1 VPAFPTPINVAE
13 GADIVDKYQQET
25 HSQTRAL
32 TPARQSWK
40 LADPKEHATC
50 LHNRAD
56 VVGPPLLPCCTRR
69 ETLQGSVRAA
79 GTVTNVDEP
88 IPPSAAFRVLLPT
101 FEGPLDLL
109 LHLIRKHELDILEL
123 PIAFVTARYL
133 EYLQMMKEL
142 DLDVASEY
150 LLMAA
155 TLAHIKSKSL
165 LPAAPSDALE
175 EQDEGYQEDPRAE
188 LIRRLLEYQ
197 KYKAAGDQLGQ
208 RPLAGRD
215 VFQRGMS
222 APEVQG
228 PAPLAGI
235 DLYKLLDAFQH
246 ILKRVHGRVALEVT
260 AERITIHERISQ
272 LSDFLR
278 VKRACTFEELFITA
292 RTRYEVVVTF
302 LALLEMT
309 KLRMTRIY
317 QADPASALH
326 VQFALLDADSPT
338 VPPEADLG
346 GGSGDVS
353 LTAAEADEPEA
364 ETDEP
369 EADAYSEP
377 PSDFD
382 DSVFDATLMAAEDF
396 ELESDAEQDYVD
408 GVFDAALMAAEDFEP
423 EPEPDAAPAELSLTA
438 AEFDVSAP
446 PSDDAV
452 DAAVSVDERLDAAEE
467 VTEGDSA
474 AEAQAGRPVHAPDEH
489 EHDESKP

>member
-1 VPAFPTPINVAE
+1 
-13 GADIVDKYQQET
+13 
-25 HSQTRAL
+25 L
-32 TPARQSWK
+32 TPARQGWK

-69 ETLQGSVRAA
+69 KKLQGSERAA
-79 GTVTNVDEP
+79 GPVTNVDEP
-88 IPPSAAFRVLLPT
+88 IPPSATFRVLLPS

-175 EQDEGYQEDPRAE
+175 ETEEGYQEDPRAE

-197 KYKAAGDQLGQ
+197 KYKAAGEQLGQ

-260 AERITIHERISQ
+260 AERITIHERITQ

-278 VKRACTFEELFITA
+278 VKRACTFEELFVTA

-346 GGSGDVS
+346 GASAAQP
-353 LTAAEADEPEA
+353 LTAADADM
-364 ETDEP
+364 
-369 EADAYSEP
+369 EADAEAHEPELEDFSEP
-377 PSDFD
+377 QSDYD

-396 ELESDAEQDYVD
+396 EPESDAAADYD
-408 GVFDAALMAAEDFEP
+408 DSVFDAALIAAEDL
-423 EPEPDAAPAELSLTA
+423 EL
-438 AEFDVSAP
+438 AP
-446 PSDDAV
+446 PEVAV
-452 DAAVSVDERLDAAEE
+452 VIEEESSAETSAAAQLEAAEE
-467 VTEGDSA
+467 QAHDESETGAAAQLEA
-474 AEAQAGRPVHAPDEH
+474 AEEQAHDESETGAAPPLQTPEEHA
-489 EHDESKP
+489 HDESKT

>member
-1 VPAFPTPINVAE
+1 VPAFPTPFNVAE

-346 GGSGDVS
+346 GGSGEVS
-353 LTAAEADEPEA
+353 LTAAEADEPE
-364 ETDEP
+364 P
-369 EADAYSEP
+369 DAYSEP

-396 ELESDAEQDYVD
+396 ELESGAEQDYVD

-423 EPEPDAAPAELSLTA
+423 EPEPDSAPTELSLTA
-438 AEFDVSAP
+438 AEVAVSAC
-446 PSDDAV
+446 SEAV
-452 DAAVSVDERLDAAEE
+452 DAAVSADERLDAAEE
-467 VTEGDSA
+467 VTEGDCA
-474 AEAQAGRPVHAPDEH
+474 ADAQTGRPVHAPDEH

>member
-1 VPAFPTPINVAE
+1 
-13 GADIVDKYQQET
+13 
-25 HSQTRAL
+25 
-32 TPARQSWK
+32 
-40 LADPKEHATC
+40 
-50 LHNRAD
+50 
-56 VVGPPLLPCCTRR
+56 
-69 ETLQGSVRAA
+69 
-79 GTVTNVDEP
+79 VDEP
-88 IPPSAAFRVLLPT
+88 IPPSAAFRVLLPS

-175 EQDEGYQEDPRAE
+175 ELDEGYQEDPRAE

-278 VKRACTFEELFITA
+278 IKRACTFEELFITA

-346 GGSGDVS
+346 GGSAAAS
-353 LTAAEADEPEA
+353 LTDAEAEEPE
-364 ETDEP
+364 P
-369 EADAYSEP
+369 ESFSEP
-377 PSDFD
+377 PSDYD
-382 DSVFDATLMAAEDF
+382 DSLFDATLMEAEDF
-396 ELESDAEQDYVD
+396 APESDAEQDYAD

-423 EPEPDAAPAELSLTA
+423 ESSQATVSAGGAIAEPEPDGGRAGLSLTA
-438 AEFDVSAP
+438 AEVEASVPSAADDVAADP
-446 PSDDAV
+446 QPAHDA
-452 DAAVSVDERLDAAEE
+452 DSTDERLATAEE
-467 VTEGDSA
+467 VNEADCA
-474 AEAQAGRPVHAPDEH
+474 AAASRPVHAPDEH

>member
-1 VPAFPTPINVAE
+1 M
-13 GADIVDKYQQET
+13 
-25 HSQTRAL
+25 
-32 TPARQSWK
+32 
-40 LADPKEHATC
+40 
-50 LHNRAD
+50 
-56 VVGPPLLPCCTRR
+56 
-69 ETLQGSVRAA
+69 
-79 GTVTNVDEP
+79 DEP

-175 EQDEGYQEDPRAE
+175 EADEGYQEDPRAE

-346 GGSGDVS
+346 GGSADAS
-353 LTAAEADEPEA
+353 LTAAEVEADENEA
-364 ETDEP
+364 EDF
-369 EADAYSEP
+369 AEP
-377 PSDFD
+377 PSDYD

-396 ELESDAEQDYVD
+396 ELESSAEPDYVD
-408 GVFDAALMAAEDFEP
+408 GGFDAALMAAEDFEP
-423 EPEPDAAPAELSLTA
+423 VAEPEPDGHPAERPLTA
-438 AEFDVSAP
+438 AEIDVSAP
-446 PSDDAV
+446 DDTAAAVEDAQPLDDA
-452 DAAVSVDERLDAAEE
+452 DSTDERPAAAVAVA
-467 VTEGDSA
+467 EGDCV
-474 AEAQAGRPVHAPDEH
+474 AEASVCRPVHAPDEH